1 MNHKQTWD
9 SCCSEKVKKKLVKL
23 RAVYNYRVDSIRD
36 EQIGSY
42 SANCTVFPS
51 VLFQCSCPPP
61 LSTRILSF
69 PFE

>member
-1 MNHKQTWD
+1 MNHEQTWD
-9 SCCSEKVKKKLVKL
+9 SSCSEKVKKKLVKL

-51 VLFQCSCPPP
+51 VVL
-61 LSTRILSF
+61 
-69 PFE
+69 